1 MRQLIIALYFLLL
14 LVIFFLFWRFA
25 RKKAEWHKH
34 ENIYMIIYQRV
45 KIITASSPTP
55 KMTTRTHQIRKCR
68 VVNILYRQE
77 PALALH
83 TKRHGRN
90 LRGTITSPIPKRNIG
105 YLKKIIHNEWHRDF
119 WYIKWLAKRKR
130 YDIAGASAIH
140 STIPP
145 KEKQSSFLLANKK
158 GLV

>member
-1 MRQLIIALYFLLL
+1 MIALYFLLL

-68 VVNILYRQE
+68 IVNILHRQE

-83 TKRHGRN
+83 TKRHDRY
-90 LRGTITSPIPKRNIG
+90 LRGTITSPIPKRHIG
-105 YLKKIIHNEWHRDF
+105 YQRNNTQWMASRLLIYQMASQKKKVWHCGCKCYSF
-119 WYIKWLAKRKR
+119 YYTSKRKTV
-130 YDIAGASAIH
+130 IL
-140 STIPP
+140 
-145 KEKQSSFLLANKK
+145 SF
-158 GLV
+158 GQ